1 MDTLLRDLRY
11 AMRTL
16 VREPGF
22 TSLAVLALALGIGAT
37 TAIFT
42 VVDSVLLRPLPYKDP
57 DRLVVTLIGP
67 EASGPISPA
76 DYLDFKREA
85 QSFTGLSA
93 AQAGGMTLSEG
104 DRPER
109 VRGLQLSAD
118 LLDVLGVPPLLGR
131 TFITGEDQP
140 GRDQVVVMSHALWQR
155 RFGADPSVV
164 GRTIALEG
172 RPYTVVGV
180 MPPGFRFAPFWVT
193 RADVFTPLNL
203 ARRLDDRGGRS
214 LRLFAR
220 LKDGVSVDQA
230 QAEMTALARRL
241 ERAYPQTNTG
251 IAITVRPLLDKVV
264 SGIRPTLLAMM
275 AMVTFVLLIA
285 CANVANT
292 LLARASGR
300 QREIVLRAAIGASRW
315 QVVRQLM
322 TESVLLAAIGAAGGA
337 VLAMWGVKWL
347 LAMLPAASVPRQ
359 HEIAFDL
366 RVLGLALLATLTA
379 GVVTGLVPAMQVW
392 KTNLVGAFHDGGKGA
407 TEGSGRKRVRR
418 ALVVAE
424 VTLALV
430 LLAGAGLMART
441 MIKLSAV
448 DPGFDIKSVAVA
460 NVSLTGTPH
469 AEPAAR
475 LSMYRRVRER
485 LAGMPGVTAVSAINH
500 LPLAGDQWT
509 LGYSIEGRPAPVLTD
524 RLSAVY
530 RVVEPGYFA
539 TVGLPILNGR
549 EFTEADREGS
559 IPVAIVNKAMA
570 DRRWPGEH
578 PVGRRIHLPGPSQV
592 AAPITIVGVAAD
604 ARQGDWT
611 SAPND
616 EVYVAFAQ
624 RSTEFGLAAMTFV
637 VRTSVDA
644 NRAAAAISGEVA
656 QLDRTIP
663 VSDNTT
669 MAAIVDD
676 ELWRERLT
684 AELTWIFA
692 AIALGLA
699 AIGVYAVV
707 AYSVTRRT
715 REFGVRVALGAT
727 RSSVMWLALVEAL
740 TPVTM
745 GALLGVGIAIAA
757 ARFTQTLLFEV
768 SALDPLALG
777 GAVLLLMTIAMAA
790 AWLPA
795 RRASRLDPVS
805 ALRRD

>member
-1 MDTLLRDLRY
+1 MDSLLRDLRY
-11 AMRTL
+11 AARGL

-22 TSLAVLALALGIGAT
+22 TLLAVLALALGIGAT

-57 DRLVVTLIGP
+57 ERLVVTLLGP
-67 EASGPISPA
+67 TASGPVSPA
-76 DYLDFKREA
+76 DYIDYKKDA
-85 QSFTGLSA
+85 QSFVALSA
-93 AQAGGMTLSEG
+93 AQAGGVTLSDG

-109 VRGLQLSAD
+109 LRSIQVAAD
-118 LLDVLGVPPLLGR
+118 LFDLLGVPALLGR
-131 TFITGEDQP
+131 TFVNGEDQP

-155 RFGADPSVV
+155 RFGADRSIV
-164 GRTIALEG
+164 GRAISLEG

-180 MPPGFRFAPFWVT
+180 MPPAFRFAPFWVT
-193 RADVFTPLNL
+193 NAEVFTPLSL
-203 ARRLDDRGGRS
+203 AQRLDDRGGRS
-214 LRLFAR
+214 LRVFAR
-220 LKDGVSVDQA
+220 LKDGVSVEQA
-230 QAEMTALARRL
+230 QAEMTGISNRLA
-241 ERAYPQTNTG
+241 RAYPQTNTE
-251 IAITVRPLLDKVV
+251 IAVTVQPLLDKVV
-264 SGIRPTLLAMM
+264 AGIRPTLLAMM

-322 TESVLLAAIGAAGGA
+322 TESVLLAALGA
-337 VLAMWGVKWL
+337 VAGTVLATWGLRWL
-347 LAMLPAASVPRQ
+347 LAILPAGSLPRQ
-359 HEIAFDL
+359 QEIAFDA
-366 RVLGLALLATLTA
+366 RVLGLALLATATA
-379 GVVTGLVPAMQVW
+379 GIVTGLVPAIQVW
-392 KTNLVGAFHDGGKGA
+392 RTNLVGVFHDGGKGA
-407 TEGSGRKRVRR
+407 TEGAGRKRIRR

-448 DPGFDIKSVAVA
+448 DPGFDVGGIAVA
-460 NVSLTGTPH
+460 SVSLTGT
-469 AEPAAR
+469 AYADPASR
-475 LSMYRRVRER
+475 LPMYRRLREQ
-485 LAGMPGVTAVSAINH
+485 LASMPGVTKVSAINH

-509 LGYSIEGRPAPVLTD
+509 LGYRIDGRPEPGLRD

-530 RVVEPGYFA
+530 RVVEPDYFA
-539 TVGLPILNGR
+539 TIGLPIVHGR
-549 EFTEADREGS
+549 EFTAADRAES
-559 IPVAIVNKAMA
+559 MLVAIVNKGMA
-570 DRRWPGEH
+570 DRRWPNEN
-578 PVGRRIHLPGPSQV
+578 PVGRRIYLPGPSNVQ
-592 AAPITIVGVAAD
+592 APITIVGVAAD
-604 ARQGDWT
+604 ARQSDWT
-611 SAPND
+611 SAPHD
-616 EVYVAFAQ
+616 EVYLPLTQ
-624 RSTEFGLAAMTFV
+624 RIAERGLAAMTMV
-637 VRTSVDA
+637 VRASVEAD
-644 NRAAAAISGEVA
+644 RIAAAIPGEVA

-663 VSDNTT
+663 VSGNTT
-669 MAAIVDD
+669 MAAIVGE

-727 RSSVMWLALVEAL
+727 RSSVTRLALVEAL
-740 TPVTM
+740 TPVAI
-745 GALLGVGIAIAA
+745 GAVLGMVIAIAS
-757 ARFTQTLLFEV
+757 ARFIQTLLFEV

-777 GAVLLLMTIAMAA
+777 SAVVALLAIATVA
-790 AWLPA
+790 AWIPA
-795 RRASRLDPVS
+795 RRASRLDPLS

>member
-1 MDTLLRDLRY
+1 
-11 AMRTL
+11 
-16 VREPGF
+16 
-22 TSLAVLALALGIGAT
+22 
-37 TAIFT
+37 
-42 VVDSVLLRPLPYKDP
+42 
-57 DRLVVTLIGP
+57 
-67 EASGPISPA
+67 
-76 DYLDFKREA
+76 
-85 QSFTGLSA
+85 
-93 AQAGGMTLSEG
+93 
-104 DRPER
+104 
-109 VRGLQLSAD
+109 
-118 LLDVLGVPPLLGR
+118 
-131 TFITGEDQP
+131 
-140 GRDQVVVMSHALWQR
+140 
-155 RFGADPSVV
+155 
-164 GRTIALEG
+164 
-172 RPYTVVGV
+172 
-180 MPPGFRFAPFWVT
+180 
-193 RADVFTPLNL
+193 
-203 ARRLDDRGGRS
+203 
-214 LRLFAR
+214 
-220 LKDGVSVDQA
+220 
-230 QAEMTALARRL
+230 
-241 ERAYPQTNTG
+241 
-251 IAITVRPLLDKVV
+251 
-264 SGIRPTLLAMM
+264 MM

-347 LAMLPAASVPRQ
+347 LAMLPAASLPRQ

-379 GVVTGLVPAMQVW
+379 GVVTGLVPAMHVW

-430 LLAGAGLMART
+430 MLAGAGLMART

-509 LGYSIEGRPAPVLTD
+509 LGYSIEGRPAPALTD

-578 PVGRRIHLPGPSQV
+578 PVGRRIHLPGPSQI

-663 VSDNTT
+663 VSDSTT

-740 TPVTM
+740 TPVAM

-790 AWLPA
+790 AWIPA